1 MLGHPYRSSKSKARF
16 SADISLLSFR
26 FASFRLPSS
35 FVEPITS
42 SYGAR
47 PILLGLSFL
56 SRLV

>member
-1 MLGHPYRSSKSKARF
+1 MRPYRNSKSKARF
-16 SADISLLSFR
+16 SADISFLSFR
-26 FASFRLPSS
+26 LVSFRLLNS